1 MFQTIR
7 RACRHPELIATSLL
21 IFILAMF
28 NSGCNI
34 RMEGCLDLAAE
45 NFDLNADKPCDGCC
59 TYPSVTVSL
68 SQKWNDINFRTDTF
82 YTDRYGK
89 PFVIN
94 DLRYILSSFTWTGI
108 EGEVHTID
116 SSEVAC
122 GTNMIGF
129 THDIV
134 IVEPRKFVYVL
145 DTFRLYPTINEIQ
158 LKAGWKPELQCVD
171 ETDVNLPVVFHNTS
185 PLWDSTANARAAIRL
200 IVQID
205 TSNEV
210 FDTVFIHTCQDIF
223 VGYEFDFKP
232 GKDTKFDLTVNY
244 AAWFEEADIDDL
256 NSFITSVLENI
267 QGSFTRTP

>member
-7 RACRHPELIATSLL
+7 RACRHPELIAANLL
-21 IFILAMF
+21 ILFLSLF
-28 NSGCNI
+28 STGCNI

-59 TYPSVTVSL
+59 TYPSVSVSL

-82 YTDRYGK
+82 YNDTNGR

-94 DLRYILSSFTWTGI
+94 DLRYILSSFSWTGQD
-108 EGEVHTID
+108 GEAYTID

-122 GTNMIGF
+122 GTDAIGY
-129 THDIV
+129 TPDIV

-145 DTFRLYPTINEIQ
+145 DTFRFYPTINEIQ
-158 LKAGWKPELQCVD
+158 FKAGWKPELQCVD
-171 ETDVNLPVVFHNTS
+171 ENDVGLPSVFLNNS

-200 IVQID
+200 VVQRD
-205 TSNEV
+205 TSMEV
-210 FDTVFIHTCQDIF
+210 FDTVFIHTCQDIL
-223 VGYEFDFKP
+223 VGYEYEFKP

-244 AAWFEEADIDDL
+244 GAWFAEADINDL
-256 NSFITSVLENI
+256 NSFVTSILENI
-267 QGSFTRTP
+267 QASFTRTP